1 MDKDSNPVWGAHNGA
16 HHDLRVARDGR
27 VYVLTRKAHVKE
39 TYNAKVPILEDFINV
54 LDKDGNELERISILD
69 VTENSD
75 YAPLLPRLKRSG
87 DILHS
92 NTIELIEDEPSG
104 APPAFKKGRVLIP
117 VRQLDLV
124 CVVEL
129 ETKSVVWAETDFW
142 MRQHQPTILE
152 DGMMLVLDN
161 RGFKHKSSM
170 IEFDPATREVL

>member
-1 MDKDSNPVWGAHNGA
+1 M
-16 HHDLRVARDGR
+16 
-27 VYVLTRKAHVKE
+27 LTRKAHVKE

-104 APPAFKKGRVLIP
+104 APPAARRRRRRGAGTGRSP
-117 VRQLDLV
+117 
-124 CVVEL
+124 
-129 ETKSVVWAETDFW
+129 
-142 MRQHQPTILE
+142 
-152 DGMMLVLDN
+152 
-161 RGFKHKSSM
+161 
-170 IEFDPATREVL
+170 